1 MGVVISKLMIGLY
14 KDYSDHEIKCFSK
27 KSNDS
32 YMSCTKINAISIFFQ
47 KHSSKNC
54 ENETLK
60 TFNETAQTG
69 NMSVFL

>member
-1 MGVVISKLMIGLY
+1 MGNKISKLMNGLY
-14 KDYSDHEIKCFSK
+14 KDNSDHEIKCFSK

-32 YMSCTKINAISIFFQ
+32 YMSCTKRNAISIFFK

-54 ENETLK
+54 ENEILK